1 MAMNR
6 AYWLDLGER
15 VGATAGEA
23 ALGVLITQLSS
34 LPMWWA
40 ALLIPILSTAKG
52 FLARYVTG
60 PSSASLLPSRRSPA
74 APVPDPPAGPG
85 VTPAA

>member
-1 MAMNR
+1 MTT
-6 AYWLDLGER
+6 AYWLDLAER

-23 ALGVLITQLSS
+23 ALGVLITHLGS

-40 ALLIPILSTAKG
+40 ALLIPVLSAGKGWLAKYLG
-52 FLARYVTG
+52 DKGT
-60 PSSASLLPSRRSPA
+60 ASLLRVRPPVA
-74 APVPDPPAGPG
+74 VVPDPPGGPG

>member
-6 AYWLDLGER
+6 TYWLDLGER

-23 ALGVLITQLSS
+23 VLGVLITEMSS

-40 ALLIPILSTAKG
+40 ALLIPVLSAAKG
-52 FLARYVTG
+52 FLARYIG
-60 PSSASLLPSRRSPA
+60 APSSASLLRRRPA
-74 APVPDPPAGPG
+74 
-85 VTPAA
+85 VTPAPAVVVPPAQDV